1 MGGRH
6 DIDQPWRAGLDGT
19 QCAAYSPEAEW
30 VAECVAGAEREVSHS
45 RRPESSRQQVHGAVA
60 ARRYRDFVWGE
71 ALHDLTS
78 LLERADDGGPRTRDE
93 LRRRGQRGVQAGEN
107 PPAARARVHEK
118 DDPSLGAHASAVP
131 GRNATLMAPLPRRCT
146 SAAKAA
152 E

>member
-19 QCAAYSPEAEW
+19 QCAAYSPEAKW
-30 VAECVAGAEREVSHS
+30 VAECVAGAERERGQRAVGHS
-45 RRPESSRQQVHGAVA
+45 RRPESSCQQVHGAVA

-93 LRRRGQRGVQAGEN
+93 LRRPGQRRGQAGEK
-107 PPAARARVHEK
+107 PPAAPARVHEK
-118 DDPSLGAHASAVP
+118 DDPSLP
-131 GRNATLMAPLPRRCT
+131 PPAPALPRRKAHLW
-146 SAAKAA
+146 AAL
-152 E
+152 